1 MNEEEK
7 YLFDLR
13 GYLSI
18 ENALSECQIRNL
30 NNIWD
35 KHIQDQCAMHET
47 THRFGQLL
55 GWGQAYVDL
64 IDNPSITPYLE
75 VIIGKQFRLDHIYA
89 DLIRAGTSPIGAKL
103 HGGGTPFDPCQF
115 YQFHNGKMFNG
126 LTVVAYNLADVG
138 PEDGGF
144 GCVPGSHKS
153 NVDFPAEW
161 KDMAEVMHP
170 CISKVFGPAGTAVIF
185 TEALTHG
192 ALPWT
197 GDGERRT
204 IFFKYS
210 PNSISWS
217 PTYFD
222 ENNFKGL
229 TENQR
234 SILEPPNARPPNRK
248 TRPKRE
254 SD

>member
-1 MNEEEK
+1 
-7 YLFDLR
+7 
-13 GYLSI
+13 
-18 ENALSECQIRNL
+18 
-30 NNIWD
+30 
-35 KHIQDQCAMHET
+35 
-47 THRFGQLL
+47 
-55 GWGQAYVDL
+55 
-64 IDNPSITPYLE
+64 
-75 VIIGKQFRLDHIYA
+75 
-89 DLIRAGTSPIGAKL
+89 
-103 HGGGTPFDPCQF
+103 
-115 YQFHNGKMFNG
+115 
-126 LTVVAYNLADVG
+126 
-138 PEDGGF
+138 
-144 GCVPGSHKS
+144 
-153 NVDFPAEW
+153 
-161 KDMAEVMHP
+161 MHP

-248 TRPKRE
+248 TMPKGE
-254 SD
+254 LD